1 MSGTTKDANN
11 DLMRRTVAMFG
22 WDRAFV
28 NTNVNEKVFILNKT
42 ILNIMSNFIPHETL
56 TIDDKDPLS
65 LQKIKKKITQE
76 KNNVDKSYRNSK
88 NNNNTYYLRRLKVL
102 QEDLHNAI
110 EVFKL
115 NYYSRIAYKLT
126 HIPKKTKVYWT
137 LLNRFFNNKK
147 IEHSI
152 HICPSFCY
160 QFYHS
165 DHLWLYHCCWPDHS

>member
-42 ILNIMSNFIPHETL
+42 ILNIISNFIPHETL

-88 NNNNTYYLRRLKVL
+88 NNNNT
-102 QEDLHNAI
+102 
-110 EVFKL
+110 
-115 NYYSRIAYKLT
+115 
-126 HIPKKTKVYWT
+126 
-137 LLNRFFNNKK
+137 
-147 IEHSI
+147 
-152 HICPSFCY
+152 
-160 QFYHS
+160 
-165 DHLWLYHCCWPDHS
+165 